1 MFQKAIS
8 IILALFTLFLTVLGS
23 LQSAFQKATDTQTPV
38 PVSDTAPVPATVKIL
53 KINKHGTLILD
64 ISFDEMY
71 ALGIEAGDIIT
82 VQVGDLSYDLPV
94 GISYTDV
101 DSGEM
106 ICRLDLEDREV
117 GLAINMGSFA
127 DATGIAVKQT
137 IEEDPG
143 YLWEI
148 KTNEVSLFLK
158 EKNGYLDEF
167 TMRNLVRTNNRADY
181 PELSDEEFANFREV
195 AVSGLKEKTLYRSST
210 PISPSIGRNEYAMEA
225 MEKAGVRTVINLG
238 DSVNAM
244 QSYET
249 FPDSYYSR
257 CAVVN
262 PEMGYDFDT
271 EEFAGKVKESVLFI
285 TENDGPYLIHC
296 KEGKDRTGILCALL
310 ECFVGARAEQV
321 KEDYMI
327 TYLNYYGVRPQDA
340 SYEIILK
347 NNLIKILCGLFEID
361 TIESADLK
369 DAAERYLLSIGLTE
383 EQLLRLGE
391 KLIKE

>member
-1 MFQKAIS
+1 M
-8 IILALFTLFLTVLGS
+8 
-23 LQSAFQKATDTQTPV
+23 
-38 PVSDTAPVPATVKIL
+38 APY
-53 KINKHGTLILD
+53 D
-64 ISFDEMY
+64 IENHNDRRIQCS
-71 ALGIEAGDIIT
+71 GIEAGDIIT
-82 VQVGDLSYDLPV
+82 VQAGDQSYDLPV
-94 GISYTDV
+94 GNSYTDV

-143 YLWEI
+143 YRWEI

-167 TMRNLVRTNNRADY
+167 TMRNLVRTDNRADY
-181 PELSDEEFANFREV
+181 PGLSDEEFANFREV

-327 TYLNYYGVRPQDA
+327 TYLNYYGMRPQDA

-361 TIESADLK
+361 TIESTDLK

>member
-38 PVSDTAPVPATVKIL
+38 PASETAPVSATVKIL

-94 GISYTDV
+94 GNSYTDV

-167 TMRNLVRTNNRADY
+167 TMRNLVRTDNRTDY

-361 TIESADLK
+361 TIESTDLK